1 MLSGKG
7 NNRAPWGK
15 FCLVLFLYFSKSLF
29 KALFQVISIVVSPN
43 FWKNCVKFFVVMKFV
58 FDLKF
63 NHNYVNRFQIFVLMN
78 DIKSIIEDEVSHA
91 YVFLYNV
98 FTCISALVVN
108 L

>member
-15 FCLVLFLYFSKSLF
+15 FCLVLLYFSKSLF

-91 YVFLYNV
+91 YVV
-98 FTCISALVVN
+98 FI
-108 L
+108 

>member
-1 MLSGKG
+1 M
-7 NNRAPWGK
+7 
-15 FCLVLFLYFSKSLF
+15 
-29 KALFQVISIVVSPN
+29 
-43 FWKNCVKFFVVMKFV
+43 KFFVVMKFV